1 MIELVTKGGPLIW
14 LLLTCSLVALGIFA
28 ERFFHLHRSVIDV
41 AELLQGVSNLVQKRY
56 FSEALHEVARTPGPV
71 ARVIRAALVRHEMS
85 RSDLQEIVQEAGQL
99 EVPKLERY
107 LAVLLSVVYVAPLI
121 GLLAT
126 VIGLTDTFIKL
137 EGGNGFATPAELSNG
152 VYQALLGSAVGLAV
166 AIPAYLFYAYLAAF
180 VKTLMHDMERA
191 GIEIVNILT
200 DQREATS
207 SAATNPE
214 MTGNPRI
221 IAFDTA
227 AGTGG
232 KRSR

>member
-41 AELLQGVSNLVQKRY
+41 AELLQGVSNLVRKRN
-56 FSEALHEVARTPGPV
+56 FSEALHEVAGTPGPV

-85 RSDLQEIVQEAGQL
+85 RSDLKEIVQEAGQL

-166 AIPAYLFYAYLAAF
+166 AGPP
-180 VKTLMHDMERA
+180 T
-191 GIEIVNILT
+191 
-200 DQREATS
+200 
-207 SAATNPE
+207 P
-214 MTGNPRI
+214 
-221 IAFDTA
+221 
-227 AGTGG
+227 
-232 KRSR
+232 